1 MKVRGVILI
10 ILLNASL
17 LLQKMARVIV
27 IGKCL
32 APNRFGALDS
42 NH

>member
-10 ILLNASL
+10 ILLYASL

-27 IGKCL
+27 IGKSL
-32 APNRFGALDS
+32 APNRFEALDS